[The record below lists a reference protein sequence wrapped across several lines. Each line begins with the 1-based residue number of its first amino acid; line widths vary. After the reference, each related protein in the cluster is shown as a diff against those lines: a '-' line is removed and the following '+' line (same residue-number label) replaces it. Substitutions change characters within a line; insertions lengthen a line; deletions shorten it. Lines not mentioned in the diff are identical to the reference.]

1 MGWDNSRPIPQGAAG
16 CLPASTPGKHP
27 KPCSSQLGCLCHQD
41 KELWPTMAWQQL
53 QLFVLSVAVLGRDPK
68 QLRAREL
75 EDHLGAPDQGYSDG
89 VYLSVTI
96 YGFMTYKLWDQSV
109 SQTEQELLMHLD
121 GGNNGKR
128 YGKTPQS
135 GIPHGMES

>member
-1 MGWDNSRPIPQGAAG
+1 MANNGLAAAPAICAVRGCVGKRSKTTQSQGAG
-16 CLPASTPGKHP
+16 GSHGH
-27 KPCSSQLGCLCHQD
+27 
-41 KELWPTMAWQQL
+41 
-53 QLFVLSVAVLGRDPK
+53 
-68 QLRAREL
+68 
-75 EDHLGAPDQGYSDG
+75 HLGAPDQGYNDG